1 MGVCS
6 TSGPVRAVLPAPTAL
21 EGARGDVCA
30 LLPRL
35 VEHFTVVVRSAF
47 PQPLEPKM
55 SKSPPRLWAQRRW
68 FMLVLIPQKR
78 VSFLGS

>member
-6 TSGPVRAVLPAPTAL
+6 TSGPIRAVLPAPTAL

-30 LLPRL
+30 SLPRL

-47 PQPLEPKM
+47 PYIVDEQ
-55 SKSPPRLWAQRRW
+55 KSSPTVGTAVRSCC
-68 FMLVLIPQKR
+68 F
-78 VSFLGS
+78 

>member
-6 TSGPVRAVLPAPTAL
+6 TSGPIRAVPPAPTAL

-47 PQPLEPKM
+47 PQPLEP
-55 SKSPPRLWAQRRW
+55 
-68 FMLVLIPQKR
+68 
-78 VSFLGS
+78 